1 MEILDSELKENAPDK
16 IAFVSFTKK
25 GAYEGRDRAME
36 KFGHAANDLP
46 YFRTLHSIAFTA
58 GNFSRYDIIS
68 MKDYRALHGGDYVFI
83 LPHDERGVR
92 DFTRPGHWINRAYSE
107 ERGTY
112 YIDYETQT
120 YFQNVTEVSDWY
132 RIQTGR
138 RNSVY
143 DYAVSRPGFGMQ
155 WNYPARSER
164 T

>member
-1 MEILDSELKENAPDK
+1 MKYIYTILIIFMMMTTAHALKAPDEYDINHCELIMK
-16 IAFVSFTKK
+16 DF
-25 GAYEGRDRAME
+25 RAMY
-36 KFGHAANDLP
+36 G
-46 YFRTLHSIAFTA
+46 
-58 GNFSRYDIIS
+58 GN
-68 MKDYRALHGGDYVFI
+68 YVFI

-92 DFTRPGHWINRAYSE
+92 DFSTTGHWINRAYSE

>member
-1 MEILDSELKENAPDK
+1 MKYINIILIFIAVFAMMGTTQALKQPD
-16 IAFVSFTKK
+16 
-25 GAYEGRDRAME
+25 E
-36 KFGHAANDLP
+36 
-46 YFRTLHSIAFTA
+46 
-58 GNFSRYDIIS
+58 YDINQCELI
-68 MKDYRALHGGDYVFI
+68 MKDYRAQYGGNYVFI

-92 DFTRPGHWINRAYSE
+92 DFSIPGHWINRAYSE
-107 ERGTY
+107 DLGTY